1 MSHPIELAAWFFRR
15 GEFVLGN
22 DVLMDGYGVF
32 EDDLKELMEA
42 KVIVSVANELGLF
55 DGVDFGNTLA
65 ELYPGKGE
73 TPYDVAD
80 SLVASI

>member
-1 MSHPIELAAWFFRR
+1 MIDGTRYIGI
-15 GEFVLGN
+15 GE
-22 DVLMDGYGVF
+22 YSVF

-55 DGVDFGNTLA
+55 DGVRWDDVLA
-65 ELYPGKGE
+65 ELYPGLGA

-80 SLVASI
+80 SLVTSIV

>member
-1 MSHPIELAAWFFRR
+1 MEGATVIDGMRYIGI
-15 GEFVLGN
+15 GE
-22 DVLMDGYGVF
+22 YGVF
-32 EDDLKELMEA
+32 EDGLKELMEA

>member
-1 MSHPIELAAWFFRR
+1 MIGGTRYIGI
-15 GEFVLGN
+15 GE
-22 DVLMDGYGVF
+22 YGIF

-55 DGVDFGNTLA
+55 DGVDLGYALA
-65 ELYPGKGE
+65 ALYPGLGE
-73 TPYDVAD
+73 TPYAVAD

>member
-1 MSHPIELAAWFFRR
+1 MTDGMRYIGI
-15 GEFVLGN
+15 GE
-22 DVLMDGYGVF
+22 YGVF

-55 DGVDFGNTLA
+55 DGVRWDDAL
-65 ELYPGKGE
+65 EILYPGKGV

-80 SLVASI
+80 SLMAEIEA